1 MNEFDLQG
9 WEREL
14 QAWRRRLASQ
24 DAPVVRAEIDDIA
37 RDVCDLREHCHADAT
52 VGDGDEETR
61 CRVER
66 RLVRLLTLYDV
77 ACRGGNP
84 RFGSA

>member
-14 QAWRRRLASQ
+14 QAWRRRLGSQ
-24 DAPVVRAEIDDIA
+24 DAPAVRAEIDEIA
-37 RDVCDLREHCHADAT
+37 RDIGDLRQHCGGPVEDP
-52 VGDGDEETR
+52 VDEETR
-61 CRVER
+61 SRVER

-77 ACRGGNP
+77 ACRGGKP

>member
-37 RDVCDLREHCHADAT
+37 RDIGDLRQHH
-52 VGDGDEETR
+52 DEAAESAVDDEMR

-66 RLVRLLTLYDV
+66 RLVRLLALYDV

>member
-24 DAPVVRAEIDDIA
+24 DAPVVRAEIDEIA
-37 RDVCDLREHCHADAT
+37 RDIGDLRQHCHGDDAEHD
-52 VGDGDEETR
+52 VDEQAR

-66 RLVRLLTLYDV
+66 RLVRLLALYDV